1 MTGASKSAAS
11 EPPRAAASGAQSGGK
26 YACNAG
32 KYCKGDSVQYY
43 SETHGEWLPATITN
57 VDADGRIMLNVKP
70 NVWISLE
77 VQGAKV
83 RPKEAEAASAAQ
95 PAAAEGLPPRP
106 RGSGGPGVP
115 NGAGGSVVER
125 NAPPGRNGSR

>member
-1 MTGASKSAAS
+1 MLEQINEEEEAGGGGTTSEKMTGASKSTAS
-11 EPPRAAASGAQSGGK
+11 EPPRAAASGGK

-32 KYCKGDSVQYY
+32 KYCKGDNVQYY

-77 VQGAKV
+77 VQNAKV
-83 RPKEAEAASAAQ
+83 RPKGGAAAASENA
-95 PAAAEGLPPRP
+95 
-106 RGSGGPGVP
+106 RGSG
-115 NGAGGSVVER
+115 
-125 NAPPGRNGSR
+125 